1 MINRDF
7 LKQVLNEEKT
17 LLHMDAV
24 KRIHVP
30 LFDELS
36 VARLYPMM
44 STDKAFMKH
53 FPDRMPKGRLPDRTF
68 FFNLL
73 NTY

>member
-44 STDKAFMKH
+44 STD
-53 FPDRMPKGRLPDRTF
+53 
-68 FFNLL
+68 
-73 NTY
+73 